1 MSVARVAVAWLLA
14 RTRRAALVLGPG
26 SIPMKRL
33 LFILPWIAVVACA
46 APTAPEK
53 PQPNLANIHY
63 GEHERQVLDLW
74 IAPAAAKA
82 PTPLVIFIHGGG
94 FVSSDKSI
102 ITPEMLLG
110 LLGQGYSVAAI
121 NYRYCGPGVPLPGPM
136 LDAGRALQFLRA
148 NAAKFHLDP
157 KRVALCG
164 GSAGAGI
171 ALWLNFHD
179 DLAQPKS
186 DDPVARESTRVS
198 CSFVWGAQTSYDLR
212 FIKKY
217 VGGRLAEIDLAPIIF
232 QLPREELYT
241 EKAFALYRE
250 VSPYDHVTAGDPPV
264 FLYYDDPLTPLEPD
278 SPPDKGIHH
287 PSFGPP
293 MKEKIESVGGFC
305 LLRHKDEYAIKGGNY
320 AAEILSFLQR
330 FL

>member
-1 MSVARVAVAWLLA
+1 MIRLSSLAAVLMAVAVLA
-14 RTRRAALVLGPG
+14 PTLQ
-26 SIPMKRL
+26 
-33 LFILPWIAVVACA
+33 AVEKP
-46 APTAPEK
+46 APTA
-53 PQPNLANIHY
+53 ADVHY
-63 GEHERQVLDLW
+63 GPHERNVLDLW
-74 IAPAAAKA
+74 VTPVGNQPAQ
-82 PTPLVIFIHGGG
+82 LVIFIHGGG

-102 ITPEMLLG
+102 ITPEMLVG

-121 NYRYCGPGVPLPGPM
+121 NYRYCGAGFPLPGPM

-148 NAAKFHLDP
+148 NASKWNLDP

-179 DLAQPKS
+179 DLAKPQS

-212 FIKKY
+212 FLKKY
-217 VGGRLAEIDLAPIIF
+217 IGGRLAELDLGPIIF
-232 QLPREELYT
+232 QMPPEELYT

-264 FLYYDDPLTPLEPD
+264 FLYYDDPNIPLAPD
-278 SPPDKGIHH
+278 SKPDAGIHH
-287 PSFGPP
+287 PAFGPP
-293 MKEKIESVGGFC
+293 MKEKVDALGGFC
-305 LLRHKDEYAIKGGNY
+305 LLRHKDDYAITGGSY
-320 AAEILSFLQR
+320 LAEVAGFLNK
-330 FL
+330 FLK

>member
-1 MSVARVAVAWLLA
+1 MARRVVEWLLA
-14 RTRRAALVLGPG
+14 RLRRAALVLGPG
-26 SIPMKRL
+26 FHPMKRL
-33 LFILPWIAVVACA
+33 LLLLPWIAVVAGA
-46 APTAPEK
+46 TPATPEK
-53 PQPNLANIHY
+53 PQPHFANVAY
-63 GEHERQVLDLW
+63 GEHARQVLDLW
-74 IAPAAAKA
+74 IAPAAEKA

-136 LDAGRALQFLRA
+136 RDAGRALQFLRA
-148 NAAKFHLDP
+148 NAAKFRLDP

-179 DLAQPKS
+179 DLAQPDS
-186 DDPVARESTRVS
+186 ADPIARESTRVS
-198 CSFVWGAQTSYDLR
+198 CTFVWGAQTSYDLR
-212 FIKKY
+212 FIKQH

-241 EKAFALYRE
+241 EKAFALFRE

-278 SPPDKGIHH
+278 SPPEKGIHH
-287 PSFGPP
+287 PAFGPP
-293 MKEKIESVGGFC
+293 MNEKVDAVGGYC

-320 AAEILSFLQR
+320 PAEFLSFLQR

>member
-1 MSVARVAVAWLLA
+1 
-14 RTRRAALVLGPG
+14 
-26 SIPMKRL
+26 MKRL
-33 LFILPWIAVVACA
+33 LFILPWVALVACA
-46 APTAPEK
+46 APPTPEK
-53 PQPNLANIHY
+53 PQPNFANIHY

-74 IAPAAAKA
+74 IAPAAEKA

-148 NAAKFHLDP
+148 NAAKLHLDP

-179 DLAQPKS
+179 DLAQQQS
-186 DDPVARESTRVS
+186 VDPVARESTRVS
-198 CSFVWGAQTSYDLR
+198 CTFVWGAQTSYDLR

-278 SPPDKGIHH
+278 SPPEKGIHH

-293 MKEKIESVGGFC
+293 MKEKIESVGGYC
-305 LLRHKDEYAIKGGNY
+305 LLRHKNEYAITGGNY
-320 AAEILSFLQR
+320 PAEILSFLKR

>member
-1 MSVARVAVAWLLA
+1 MARVAVAWLLA

>member
-1 MSVARVAVAWLLA
+1 
-14 RTRRAALVLGPG
+14 
-26 SIPMKRL
+26 MKRF
-33 LFILPWIAVVACA
+33 LFILPWIALVAGA
-46 APTAPEK
+46 APATPEK
-53 PQPNLANIHY
+53 PQPILANIHY
-63 GEHERQVLDLW
+63 GDHERQVLDLW
-74 IAPAAAKA
+74 IAPAAEKA

-148 NAAKFHLDP
+148 NAAKLRLDP

-179 DLAQPKS
+179 DLAQPES
-186 DDPVARESTRVS
+186 ADPVARESTRVS

-278 SPPDKGIHH
+278 SPPEKGIHH

-320 AAEILSFLQR
+320 AAEILGFLQR

>member
-1 MSVARVAVAWLLA
+1 MARVAVAWLLA

-33 LFILPWIAVVACA
+33 LFILPWIAVAACA

-148 NAAKFHLDP
+148 NAAKLHLDS

-179 DLAQPKS
+179 DLAQPQS
-186 DDPVARESTRVS
+186 ADPVARESTRVS

-320 AAEILSFLQR
+320 AAEILTFLQR